1 MLELQKRFWTP
12 LDIQNII
19 DSLWK
24 LHDRHENGNDESLY
38 GILDTIRLYEELF
51 WDLRREIAI
60 FEWEQRYED
69 YYETFHNII

>member
-24 LHDRHENGNDESLY
+24 LHDRHENGNDERLY
-38 GILDTIRLYEELF
+38 DILDTIRLYEELF

-60 FEWEQRYED
+60 FEWEPRYED
-69 YYETFHNII
+69 YYETFHNV

>member
-24 LHDRHENGNDESLY
+24 LHDRYENSNNERLY
-38 GILDTIRLYEELF
+38 SILDTIKLYEELF
-51 WDLRREIAI
+51 WDLRREIAKY
-60 FEWEQRYED
+60 EWEKRYED
-69 YYETFHNII
+69 YNEIFHDV